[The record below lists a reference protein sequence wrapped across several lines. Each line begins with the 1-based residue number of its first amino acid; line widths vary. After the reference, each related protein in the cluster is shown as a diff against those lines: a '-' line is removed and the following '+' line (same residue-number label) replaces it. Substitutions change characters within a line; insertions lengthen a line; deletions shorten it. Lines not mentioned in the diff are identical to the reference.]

1 MALRSM
7 RVVAIA
13 VTAFVATAAVADDLG
28 NASGQSAAPAAKPQ
42 PGMKKPKNSALDAAH
57 VGLDQIQFSQPN
69 ASPLAPTKN
78 IKAAPLPRPGAAPSE
93 PRGGVSLD
101 FKWRASN
108 DKVDPFDAVR
118 HSSGPNSPGDAVQ
131 GGVKIGF

>member
-1 MALRSM
+1 MPLRSTL
-7 RVVAIA
+7 VAIA
-13 VTAFVATAAVADDLG
+13 VIAVAATDAVADDL
-28 NASGQSAAPAAKPQ
+28 NDAAGQSARHATKPHHSV
-42 PGMKKPKNSALDAAH
+42 KKPKSPAPDAAD
-57 VGLDQIQFSQPN
+57 GGFDQIQFSQPN

-78 IKAAPLPRPGAAPSE
+78 ARATSQSRQGPAPSD
-93 PRGGVSLD
+93 PGGGVSLD

-118 HSSGPNSPGDAVQ
+118 HTSGPNGQGDAVQ